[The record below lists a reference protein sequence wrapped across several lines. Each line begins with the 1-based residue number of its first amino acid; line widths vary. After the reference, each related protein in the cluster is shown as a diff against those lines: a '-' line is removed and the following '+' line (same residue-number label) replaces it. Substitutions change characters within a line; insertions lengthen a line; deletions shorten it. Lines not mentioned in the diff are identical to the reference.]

1 MLTINIFFPLFTGL
15 IILLFPKDKG
25 KAVRITAMA
34 GTLITLILSVI
45 ILAGYDLSKGGMQ
58 WITDAPWI
66 PSINAGYT
74 IGVDGL
80 SLAVI
85 LLTDVL
91 MFMVMLYVVDQ
102 RERAKEHAFLFLL
115 MHTGL
120 LGLFSSM
127 DLLLFYLFFEVGLV
141 PMYFIIGIFGSERR
155 KYAAM
160 KFFLYTRAGSLAM
173 LISFLALYL
182 SVNPHTFSLQKIIQ
196 AEPFAGS
203 VQTAGFVML
212 GMLIGFGVKLPTF
225 PLHNWLPDAHV
236 EAPTE
241 GSVILAGIQL
251 KMGAYGILR
260 VMIPAVPMAVSHYN
274 FWLILL
280 GIFSMVYA
288 ALAALAQK
296 DFKRL
301 IAYTSIN
308 HMGYVMAAAG
318 IWGLTQNEN
327 IKQLALNGAAYQ
339 IISHGLLTGGMFF
352 IAGMLQHKSG
362 TRDINKFGG
371 LLGVVP
377 VFSTLLG
384 ILSFASLGLPG
395 FSGFIAEFQVIGA
408 SVGENI
414 WAALGIILGLILMT
428 ALYLKIVVNM
438 IFGKPPE
445 DMPVNSELSSRN
457 NLIVGILICISLFLG
472 VLPGY
477 LTELIQ
483 SGTKF
488 LTVIL

>member
-1 MLTINIFFPLFTGL
+1 MLTINIFLPLFTGF
-15 IILLFPKDKG
+15 IILLFPKAKG
-25 KAVRITAMA
+25 NAVRITALS
-34 GTLITLILSVI
+34 GTLATLILSAI
-45 ILAGYDLSKGGMQ
+45 ILAGYDSARGGMQ
-58 WITDAPWI
+58 WITDVPWI

-80 SLAVI
+80 SLPVI
-85 LLTDVL
+85 LLTDIL
-91 MFMVMLYVVDQ
+91 MFLVMLYVVKDHD
-102 RERAKEHAFLFLL
+102 RAKEHAFLFLL

-141 PMYFIIGIFGSERR
+141 PMYFIIGIFGSDRR

-182 SVNPHTFSLQKIIQ
+182 SADPHTFSLQKIIQ
-196 AEPFAGS
+196 AHPFAGS
-203 VQTAGFVML
+203 IQTAGFVML
-212 GMLIGFGVKLPTF
+212 GLLIGFGVKLPTF

-236 EAPTE
+236 EAPAE
-241 GSVILAGIQL
+241 GSVILAGVQL

-260 VMIPAVPMAVSHYN
+260 VMIPALPMAVSHYN
-274 FWLILL
+274 LWLILL
-280 GIFSMVYA
+280 GIFSMVYS
-288 ALAALAQK
+288 ALAAMAQN
-296 DFKRL
+296 DLKRL

-308 HMGYVMAAAG
+308 HMGYVMTAAG

-352 IAGMLQHKSG
+352 IAGMLQHKAG
-362 TRDINKFGG
+362 TRDIDRFGG

-377 VFSTLLG
+377 IFSALLG
-384 ILSFASLGLPG
+384 ILAFASLGLPG

-408 SVGENI
+408 SVGTNI
-414 WAALGIILGLILMT
+414 WAAIGIISGLILMT
-428 ALYLKIVVNM
+428 ALYLKIVVTM
-438 IFGKPPE
+438 IFGKPP
-445 DMPVNSELSSRN
+445 DDIPVVSELSSRN
-457 NLIVGILICISLFLG
+457 NFIIAALISISLFLG
-472 VLPGY
+472 ILPGY
-477 LTELIQ
+477 LTELIE

-488 LTVIL
+488 LTAIL

>member
-15 IILLFPKDKG
+15 VILFFPKEKG
-25 KAVRITAMA
+25 KAVRIAA
-34 GTLITLILSVI
+34 LSGTCITLILSVF
-45 ILAGYDLSKGGMQ
+45 ILTGYDVSQGGMQ
-58 WITDAPWI
+58 WITDVPWI

-80 SLAVI
+80 SLPVI
-85 LLTDVL
+85 LLTDIL
-91 MFMVMLYVVDQ
+91 MFLVMLYVINESD
-102 RERAKEHAFLFLL
+102 RAKEHAFLFLL

-182 SVNPHTFSLQKIIQ
+182 SVDPHTFSLQKIIQ

-260 VMIPAVPMAVSHYN
+260 VMIPALPMAVSHYN

-296 DFKRL
+296 DLKRL

-318 IWGLTQNEN
+318 IWGLTQNES
-327 IKQLALNGAAYQ
+327 IKQLALNGAVYQ
-339 IISHGLLTGGMFF
+339 IVSHGLLTGGMFF
-352 IAGMLQHKSG
+352 IAGMLQHKAG

-377 VFSTLLG
+377 IFSALLG
-384 ILSFASLGLPG
+384 ILAFASLGLPG

-408 SVGENI
+408 SVGESI
-414 WAALGIILGLILMT
+414 WAAVGIVAGLILMT

-438 IFGKPPE
+438 LFGIPPD
-445 DMPVNSELSSRN
+445 DMPAVSELSSGN
-457 NLIVGILICISLFLG
+457 NFILGTLIVLSLFLG
-472 VLPGY
+472 ILPGY
-477 LTELIQ
+477 LTGLIE
-483 SGTKF
+483 SGTKL
-488 LTVIL
+488 LTTFV